1 MTHLLFL
8 ETAYVS
14 SRLPDPGPHRIVNLP
29 DSAAARA
36 EIEAMLAAADM
47 AEAAPHVVP
56 RVPLRARL
64 RAWVPEFGH
73 WLRSMP
79 LP

>member
-1 MTHLLFL
+1 MTHLFFL

-14 SRLPDPGPHRIVNLP
+14 SRLPDPEPHRIVNLP

-36 EIEAMLAAADM
+36 EIDAMLAAADM
-47 AEAAPHVVP
+47 AEPAPQIVP
-56 RVPLRARL
+56 RPRLHTRL
-64 RAWVPEFGH
+64 RAWAPQFGH